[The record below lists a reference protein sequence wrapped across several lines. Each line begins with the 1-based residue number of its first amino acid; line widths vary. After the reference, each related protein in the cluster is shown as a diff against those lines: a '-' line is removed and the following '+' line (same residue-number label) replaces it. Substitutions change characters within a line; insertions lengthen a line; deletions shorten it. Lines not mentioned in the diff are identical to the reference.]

1 MIFKRFLSILLTFS
15 LMLAVAGCGK
25 EKVSDKKGNTDKA
38 KASIKEQITLLYSQ
52 QDGFNPYTVVTET
65 NRSIV
70 KLLYEPLVKL
80 DNEFG
85 AVYSLAKGVE
95 ISDKTIT
102 VTLKSI
108 KFSDG
113 SSLTGDDVV
122 YSFNLAKA
130 SATDYASQLYNISS
144 ASATD
149 TKTVVF
155 TLLKHD
161 PYCENSLTFPILK
174 KESDTLTDTDGVLL
188 PPIGA
193 GRFKVNGKGD
203 GLIANEKNTSYK
215 GTIKSV
221 RLINSPDAESVTH
234 YAQIGAAD
242 MYFTDIIESGLTR
255 MTGEKIDI
263 NLNNM
268 VYLGINQN
276 YGVLSENLMRQ
287 AISTAIDRSVVCKN
301 AYFNNSIAATG
312 FFNPVWKAAN
322 SVQNIQN
329 KTNNEITVENLEK
342 IGYNGLDSA
351 GIRVD
356 SNGNKLQFTLLVN
369 RENASRLA
377 AAKLISSQLSQFGIK
392 ISVIEKSYAD
402 YLNALQTGDFQLF
415 LAEVK
420 LTDNM
425 DISPLISVG
434 GSAAYGLP
442 IPKTDEQTD
451 EQTEE
456 PISDPTVS
464 NTEKIINGFY
474 NGENTV
480 ADVASVLL
488 GEMPF
493 VPICYRTATL
503 FYNDKIENVNT
514 ASKCDIY
521 FSIDSYIY
529 NGN

>member
-1 MIFKRFLSILLTFS
+1 MIFKRFLSILLTFLLVFS
-15 LMLAVAGCGK
+15 VVGCDK
-25 EKVSDKKGNTDKA
+25 EKSTNKKGNTNQEKA
-38 KASIKEQITLLYSQ
+38 EIKDGITLLYSQ
-52 QDGFNPYTVVTET
+52 QDGFNPYTVTTET

-85 AVYSLAKGVE
+85 AVYSVAKGVE
-95 ISDKTIT
+95 ISDKTLT
-102 VTLKSI
+102 VTLKSL
-108 KFSDG
+108 KFSD
-113 SSLTGDDVV
+113 STSVTAEDVV

-149 TKTVVF
+149 AKTVVF
-155 TLLKHD
+155 TLYKHD

-174 KESDTLTDTDGVLL
+174 KQSDTITDTDGVLL
-188 PPIGA
+188 PPIGS
-193 GRFKVNGKGD
+193 GRFRVNDVGD
-203 GLIANEKNTSYK
+203 GLIKNENNTEYK
-215 GTIKSV
+215 GTIKKV
-221 RLINSPDAESVTH
+221 RLINSPDVESVTH

-242 MYFTDIIESGLTR
+242 LYFTDIIDSGLTR
-255 MTGEKIDI
+255 MTGEKLDI

-276 YGVLSENLMRQ
+276 YGILSENLMRQ
-287 AISTAIDRSVVCKN
+287 AISTAIDRSVICKN
-301 AYFNNSIAATG
+301 AYFNNSVAATG
-312 FFNPVWKAAN
+312 FFNPVWSAVN

-329 KTNNEITVENLEK
+329 KTNNKITVENLEK
-342 IGYNGLDSA
+342 IGYNDLDNT
-351 GIRVD
+351 GTRVD
-356 SNGNKLQFTLLVN
+356 LNGNKLQFTLLVN
-369 RENASRLA
+369 SENPTRVA
-377 AAKLISSQLSQFGIK
+377 AAKLIASQLSQFGIK
-392 ISVIEKSYAD
+392 ISIIEKSYTD
-402 YLNALQTGDFQLF
+402 YVTALQSGDFQLF
-415 LAEVK
+415 LAEIK

-425 DISPLISVG
+425 DISPLVTVG

-442 IPKTDEQTD
+442 AAKPQD
-451 EQTEE
+451 QTEE
-456 PISDPTVS
+456 AEKEPTVS
-464 NTEKIINGFY
+464 NIEKIINGFY
-474 NGENTV
+474 TAQNGIT
-480 ADVASVLL
+480 DVASVLL
-488 GEMPF
+488 SEMPF